1 MVRVMLAAT
10 LVTVVVGLNACWLP
24 PPQTTVSLVNSTN
37 HRVDVQLFYHENQYL
52 TEGLIERNG
61 VEVTV
66 SVAPGA
72 TYTFSRNCED
82 LQAIF
87 IKDADLRLVGTIG
100 PEASTRVY
108 REPGD
113 FGCGDILTFTFTQ
126 NTLGTSLEISFSQQ

>member
-1 MVRVMLAAT
+1 
-10 LVTVVVGLNACWLP
+10 
-24 PPQTTVSLVNSTN
+24 
-37 HRVDVQLFYHENQYL
+37 VDVQLFYHENQLL
-52 TEGLIERNG
+52 TEGLIRSGGE
-61 VEVTV
+61 EVNASV
-66 SVAPGA
+66 SSGA

-87 IKDADLRLVGTIG
+87 INDADLRLVGTIG

-126 NTLGTSLEISFSQQ
+126 NTLGTSLDISFSRR